1 MARNFG
7 LARIPHSAAMSLAAP
22 NASGASVFR
31 YLRFERNKR
40 AVTDVMSIT
49 LRRRLPAT
57 TAAGWRKRRRST
69 REDYVATAVMKS
81 QQRLQTHEGRSTV
94 MPGLVPGIHVFLS

>member
-1 MARNFG
+1 
-7 LARIPHSAAMSLAAP
+7 MSLAAP

-57 TAAGWRKRRRST
+57 TPQHAWGLRRDRSH
-69 REDYVATAVMKS
+69 EIATAIADS
-81 QQRLQTHEGRSTV
+81 RRPFHRHARPCAGHPHL
-94 MPGLVPGIHVFLS
+94 PYLDL